1 MRTKK
6 ILAVAILAMLIVSF
20 SGNWSRKE
28 PKDLAIGTAFLYEKN
43 EDDTY
48 NITVEFLDFGQVS
61 NQTGATQE
69 NKIESFAGN
78 SAAEA
83 VRGIDIKIEK
93 QVYGTQNR
101 ARFFSEKYARED
113 GLCNILDFFLRDHI
127 ADERPYLIVVKGDNP
142 KEIFEAD
149 RGMSSRL
156 GDFVYE
162 LATSRREDNTSSYF
176 VDTLT
181 FVREFYCEGIQPVI
195 TVVEVLEN
203 KTEMQQ
209 PGEQTKPAKKELV
222 FEGLGV
228 MKEANLVGFLDRTET
243 RTYMMVHKKIKGA
256 VVSIPVEDKSVTVKL
271 MKLKPQIKTVFR
283 DNKAYLDV
291 KYKAKLMV
299 DQNETDYDVSAP
311 NGMAKVQDA
320 VNKFFEEETR
330 RSISRV
336 QQEYKSDIFGFG
348 MHFHKQN
355 PDEWHKISSKWDDV
369 YFSDAELNVKMESD
383 IAYEGEIREKIGRD
397 AKNA

>member
-101 ARFFSEKYARED
+101 ARFFSEKYVRED
-113 GLCNILDFFLRDHI
+113 GLCDILDFLLRDHI

-181 FVREFYCEGIQPVI
+181 FVREFYCEGMQPVI

-203 KTEMQQ
+203 KTDMQQ
-209 PGEQTKPAKKELV
+209 PGEKTKPAKKELV

-228 MKEANLVGFLDRTET
+228 MKETNLVGFLDRTET

-256 VVSIPVEDKSVTVKL
+256 VVSIPVEDKNVTVKL

-291 KYKAKLMV
+291 KYKARLMV

-311 NGMAKVQDA
+311 DGMAKVQDA

-369 YFSDAELNVKMESD
+369 YFPDAELNVKMESE